1 MDCPRCGSATRVLES
16 RRAEDGAALR
26 RRRRCPEC
34 EHRFTTF
41 ERSEPDPLTVIK
53 RDGTRQRFD
62 RAKLLS
68 GLVRASHK
76 RDVDPRDL
84 EAIADRIER
93 EAGAAGGEL
102 SAARVGELCLEG
114 LEPLDRGAFLQFA
127 GTLPDGFERDLRNPR
142 KKGGSKARLPSEPK
156 RMLSGPRSERA
167 RGVQ

>member
-41 ERSEPDPLTVIK
+41 ERSEPEPLTVVK
-53 RDGTRQRFD
+53 RNGERQPFD
-62 RAKLLS
+62 RKKLLS

-84 EAIADRIER
+84 EAIVDGIER
-93 EAGAAGGEL
+93 EAAAAGGEL
-102 SAARVGELCLEG
+102 TAARIGELCLDG

-127 GTLPDGFERDLRNPR
+127 GTLPDGLERDLRNTR
-142 KKGGSKARLPSEPK
+142 KEGGSEARLPSEPK
-156 RMLSGPRSERA
+156 RMLIGPRSKRA
-167 RGVQ
+167 RGVR